1 MSHIAADGAVLV
13 AAAVQAAIRERV
25 FLRTVAAVAAAVAG
39 KALSAAAQPTPAAKP
54 KMHTPEPE
62 PNLLDEANDPVK
74 LLATLRAVRSA
85 QRARKKERR
94 RAAKQAA
101 TNHDAPSPQN
111 DDVAQSRPV
120 ASPTE
125 DAAGKDAESRGVS
138 AAQPALASV
147 APPALQPPQQAEDA
161 TSGHRTINSQASIRS
176 SYLRGD
182 NFEIGNARIATDFP
196 PNGGRSTPYAGKG
209 GKGRSA
215 APKPWK
221 QPTKPNF
228 EKR

>member
-13 AAAVQAAIRERV
+13 AAAVQAAIRESAS
-25 FLRTVAAVAAAVAG
+25 LRCVAAVAAAVAG
-39 KALSAAAQPTPAAKP
+39 KVLSAAAQPTPAAKP
-54 KMHTPEPE
+54 KKHTPEPE

-138 AAQPALASV
+138 AAKPALASV

-161 TSGHRTINSQASIRS
+161 TSGRCPSINSQASIRS
-176 SYLRGD
+176 SYLRGS
-182 NFEIGNARIATDFP
+182 NVEEIGNARIATDFS

-215 APKPWK
+215 APKPW
-221 QPTKPNF
+221 
-228 EKR
+228 

>member
-1 MSHIAADGAVLV
+1 MSQTAADGAVLV
-13 AAAVQAAIRERV
+13 AAAVQAAIRERAS
-25 FLRTVAAVAAAVAG
+25 LRCVAAVAAAVAG

-54 KMHTPEPE
+54 KVHTPEPE
-62 PNLLDEANDPVK
+62 PNMLDEANDPVK
-74 LLATLRAVRSA
+74 LLATLRAVRAA

-101 TNHDAPSPQN
+101 TNHDAPSPEN
-111 DDVAQSRPV
+111 DDVAQSHPV

-125 DAAGKDAESRGVS
+125 DAAGKVAESRGVS

-161 TSGHRTINSQASIRS
+161 TSGHHTIRS
-176 SYLRGD
+176 SYIRVD
-182 NFEIGNARIATDFP
+182 NFEVGNARIATDFSP
-196 PNGGRSTPYAGKG
+196 DGGRSTPFAGKG

-221 QPTKPNF
+221 QTSKPNF